1 MKKITRPTAISL
13 AWISIALLA
22 TNLLVGCATKSTASQ
37 TLFDLGPLRARTGA
51 TVVVPAPISVA
62 DVASPVWLD
71 SDMIFFRLAYAND
84 QQPRPYA
91 TSRWTMPP
99 AQLFGER
106 LKARIA
112 QAGGT
117 ALSATDGA
125 INVPLLRIEMD
136 DFTQTFD
143 SAAQSAVRVS
153 LRASVYD
160 VRTLI
165 GHRSFVRQVAAPT
178 ADASGGAQ
186 ALATASDA
194 VAGDLMAWLAGLPLK
209 K

>member
-1 MKKITRPTAISL
+1 MTKITRSTAISL
-13 AWISIALLA
+13 TWITTALLA
-22 TNLLVGCATKSTASQ
+22 TNLLVGCATKNATPQ
-37 TLFDLGPLRARTGA
+37 TLYDLGPLRAQTGA
-51 TVVVPAPISVA
+51 TVVVPAPVSVA
-62 DVASPVWLD
+62 EVAAPVWLD

-136 DFTQTFD
+136 DFTQNFD
-143 SAAQSAVRVS
+143 SAAQSVVRVS

-165 GHRSFVRQVAAPT
+165 GYKSFVRQAPAPT

-186 ALATASDA
+186 ALAAASDA
-194 VAGDLMAWLAGLPLK
+194 AIGDLMAWLAGLPLK
-209 K
+209 R

>member
-1 MKKITRPTAISL
+1 MKKKFRIAAALISC
-13 AWISIALLA
+13 IAASLLI
-22 TNLLVGCATKSTASQ
+22 GCATKSAAPQS
-37 TLFDLGPLRARTGA
+37 LYDLGPLREPSGA
-51 TVVVPAPISVA
+51 TVAVPAPISIA
-62 DVASPVWLD
+62 DVAAPAWLD

-91 TSRWTMPP
+91 TSRWSMAP

-125 INVPLLRIEMD
+125 LNVPLLRIEMD

-143 SAAQSAVRVS
+143 SAAHSVVRVS

-165 GHRSFVRQVAAPT
+165 GHKSFVRQVPTPT
-178 ADASGGAQ
+178 ADAGGGAQ
-186 ALATASDA
+186 ALAAASDA
-194 VAGDLMAWLAGLPLK
+194 LIGDLTAWLAGLPLK